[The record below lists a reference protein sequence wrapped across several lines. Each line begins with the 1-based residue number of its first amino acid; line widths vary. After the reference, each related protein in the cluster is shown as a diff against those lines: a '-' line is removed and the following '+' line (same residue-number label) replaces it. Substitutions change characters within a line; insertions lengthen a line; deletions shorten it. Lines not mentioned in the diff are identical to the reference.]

1 MSLTY
6 GYDLND
12 GDEFMEA
19 PAQAIELMSPLFL
32 PGAVLV
38 NYLPFCTVPYFITP
52 MLASHSFFTVRRI
65 HSWVPFINYEPL
77 IQKGKK
83 LSEIIKNGPIDFV
96 KSVMVCCDHAPTLY
110 SDRPCYS
117 MTAQLFS
124 HWRASIYKS

>member
-12 GDEFMEA
+12 VDEFMEA

-52 MLASHSFFTVRRI
+52 MLASHSFFSTT
-65 HSWVPFINYEPL
+65 HSFM
-77 IQKGKK
+77 G
-83 LSEIIKNGPIDFV
+83 
-96 KSVMVCCDHAPTLY
+96 SVYQLRTTY
-110 SDRPCYS
+110 SKRQEAERDNKEWTDRLCEECYG
-117 MTAQLFS
+117 LL
-124 HWRASIYKS
+124 